1 MRVDSHDS
9 PKVLQRLKSVPTGDA
24 PKEATEAFKVI
35 DLLLRKDNTSGE
47 LSRRDPENLTSAV
60 ILNFPGYAEPPEERF
75 GPLTEPF
82 VVDGQLTR
90 LGGGKDSTAHAQITY
105 SNGKTLTAELSLE
118 LGKKLKNHLWG
129 ATLRF
134 SGFGRWERTEE
145 GVWELLSFKLAD
157 FLPLEEET
165 LIEVTKKLRAL
176 EPTDWAQLPEIDQYI
191 KNMRENNL
199 H

>member
-1 MRVDSHDS
+1 
-9 PKVLQRLKSVPTGDA
+9 
-24 PKEATEAFKVI
+24 
-35 DLLLRKDNTSGE
+35 
-47 LSRRDPENLTSAV
+47 
-60 ILNFPGYAEPPEERF
+60 
-75 GPLTEPF
+75 
-82 VVDGQLTR
+82 LTR